1 MFKSRLREIAEK
13 LCNVDLTC
21 EYSSICEHY
30 KEDSVTCTEE
40 LDKNYCG
47 EFKRIEARDNT

>member
-13 LCNVDLTC
+13 LCNVDLKC
-21 EYSSICEHY
+21 EYSSQCKHFND
-30 KEDSVTCTEE
+30 DSVTCTKT

-47 EFKRIEARDNT
+47 EFKRIEARNNI